1 MNPTR
6 LLPRFEVA
14 VGVLTGPGGEV
25 LVSQRLPGS
34 HAAGDWEFPGGKIR
48 ESETPLEALTRELS
62 EELGIRIE
70 RADRLLCLTHDYA
83 DRKVVLHVWQIV
95 EYAGTPQGLEGQPL
109 RWVAPANLLE
119 QGLLPADRPIV
130 EALISSG

>member
-6 LLPRFEVA
+6 LLPRFDVA
-14 VGVLTGPGGEV
+14 AGVLTGAGGEV

-34 HAAGDWEFPGGKIR
+34 HAAGAWEFPGGKIR
-48 ESETPLEALTRELS
+48 ESETPLEALTRELA
-62 EELGIRIE
+62 EELGIRVE

-83 DRKVVLHVWQIV
+83 DRKVVLHVWQII

-109 RWVAPANLLE
+109 RWVAPENLLE
-119 QGLLPADRPIV
+119 LGLLPADRPIV
-130 EALISSG
+130 EALISSV